1 MTRQQYH
8 CVSIFEQQVETLTV
22 VLMFF
27 EQTGSHIQILPSE
40 DALLQ
45 SPHPALQQHQHICT
59 CCAVPPGGKR
69 GSPPVPSSTG
79 SEESV
84 ELLTSCQSA
93 FVKHQSEFT
102 GCRINNGQM
111 VIFVTSGNN
120 EKVDVMKCS
129 ICGKN
134 ISTWCE
140 PQFGLNSR
148 SSGVYK

>member
-1 MTRQQYH
+1 MLLRFHIWTAGGDIDR
-8 CVSIFEQQVETLTV
+8 C
-22 VLMFF
+22 LMFS
-27 EQTGSHIQILPSE
+27 EQTGSHLKILPSE

-93 FVKHQSEFT
+93 CVEHQSESL
-102 GCRINNGQM
+102 QDA
-111 VIFVTSGNN
+111 
-120 EKVDVMKCS
+120 E
-129 ICGKN
+129 
-134 ISTWCE
+134 
-140 PQFGLNSR
+140 
-148 SSGVYK
+148 